1 MVTYGGDEVNAL
13 VFDMGSTSTRVGF
26 AGEDVPKAMFPT
38 SYGIDTNN
46 TYYIG
51 DSKINT
57 WRPNMEIKTPME
69 DGLVKDWDAVE
80 HIWQAA
86 YNDMLRVHA
95 SEHPL
100 LCTEPAWN
108 TPENR
113 EKMMQ
118 LAFEKFDVPAFY
130 VAKDAVMT
138 AFSVGRATA
147 LVLDSGGSVT
157 SAVPVYDG
165 YVLKKGV
172 LHQSVGGDLLTQQIR
187 DHLKQDAQLDVT
199 PLYKIASKKPV
210 RAGERPQIQLRSRP
224 NTTKSFDD
232 YQVSRIIHEYKESV
246 SQVSEVPFDPR
257 LMAQRPQK
265 PFEFPDG
272 YNNSFGVER
281 YRVPEIMF
289 HPGHIRLPP
298 TEPGK
303 EGQIIPSLGLS
314 RNQLQHTVGVS
325 QLVFN
330 SISACDMDLRPLLFN
345 NVIVTGGNTLFPG
358 FTERLSNDL
367 PMMVPGN
374 KVKVHAFGS
383 QIERKSSSWLGGSIL
398 ASLGSFNQ
406 LWISKKEYE
415 EVGPS
420 IIETKCQ

>member
-26 AGEDVPKAMFPT
+26 AGEDVPKSIFPT
-38 SYGIDTNN
+38 SYGIDKESN
-46 TYYIG
+46 YYIG
-51 DSKINT
+51 DSKLNT
-57 WRPNMEIKTPME
+57 WRANMEIKNPMK

-80 HIWQAA
+80 HLWQAA
-86 YNDMLRVHA
+86 YNDMLHVNS

-108 TPENR
+108 TSENR
-113 EKMMQ
+113 EKMME

-138 AFSVGRATA
+138 AFSVGRATG
-147 LVLDSGGSVT
+147 LVLDSGGSTT

-172 LHQSVGGDLLTQQIR
+172 LHQSVGGDILSQQIR
-187 DHLKQDAQLDVT
+187 DYIKNGLHLDVT

-210 RAGERPQIQLRSRP
+210 PAGQPPQLQLRKRP
-224 NTTKSFDD
+224 DTTESFDN

-246 SQVSEVPFDPR
+246 SQVSEIPYDEH
-257 LMAQRPQK
+257 MMNQRPQK

-272 YNNSFGVER
+272 YNNSFGAER

-289 HPGHIRLPP
+289 NPRYIRLPSL
-298 TEPGK
+298 EPGK
-303 EGQIIPSLGLS
+303 EAQPIPSLGLT

-325 QLVFN
+325 KLVFN
-330 SISACDMDLRPLLFN
+330 SINACDIDLRPLLFN

-358 FTERLSNDL
+358 FTERLSNEL
-367 PMMVPGN
+367 PMMAPGN

-383 QIERKSSSWLGGSIL
+383 QMERKSSSWLGGSIL
-398 ASLGSFNQ
+398 ASLGTFNQ

>member
-1 MVTYGGDEVNAL
+1 MVTYGGDEVNAV

-26 AGEDVPKAMFPT
+26 AGEDLPRTTFPT
-38 SYGIDTNN
+38 SYGIDANQQ
-46 TYYIG
+46 YYVG
-51 DSKINT
+51 ETDINT
-57 WRPNMEIKTPME
+57 WRADMEIKNPME
-69 DGLVKDWDAVE
+69 DGLMKDWDAVE
-80 HIWQAA
+80 QIWQAA
-86 YNDMLRVHA
+86 YTSMLRVSSA
-95 SEHPL
+95 EHPL

-118 LAFEKFDVPAFY
+118 LAFETFDVPAFY

-147 LVLDSGGSVT
+147 LVLDSGGDVT

-165 YVLKKGV
+165 CVLKKGV
-172 LHQSVGGDLLTQQIR
+172 LHQSIGGNLLTQQIR
-187 DHLKQDAQLDVT
+187 DDLKRDLQLDVT
-199 PLYKIASKKPV
+199 PLYKISHKKAV
-210 RAGERPQIQLRSRP
+210 GAGEQPQVQYHARP
-224 NTTKSFDD
+224 NTTKSFHD
-232 YQVSRIIHEYKESV
+232 YQVSRIIHEFKESV
-246 SQVSEVPFDPR
+246 SQVSEIPFDPR

-272 YNNSFGVER
+272 YNNSFGAER

-289 HPGHIRLPP
+289 NPSHLNISNLDASA
-298 TEPGK
+298 GK
-303 EGQIIPSLGLS
+303 KHMIGA
-314 RNQLQHTVGVS
+314 S

-358 FTERLSNDL
+358 FTERLNHDL
-367 PMMVPGN
+367 PMMVPGS
-374 KVKVHAFGS
+374 KVKVHAFGTHY
-383 QIERKSSSWLGGSIL
+383 ERKMSSWLGGSIL
-398 ASLGSFNQ
+398 ASLGSFNH
-406 LWISKKEYE
+406 LWVTKKEYE

>member
-13 VFDMGSTSTRVGF
+13 VFDVGTTSTRVGF
-26 AGEDVPKAMFPT
+26 AGEDTPKSMFPT
-38 SYGIDTNN
+38 SYGIDKENN
-46 TYYIG
+46 YFIG
-51 DSKINT
+51 DAKLNT
-57 WRPNMEIKTPME
+57 WRADMEIKNPMR
-69 DGLVKDWDAVE
+69 DGLIHDWDAME

-86 YNDMLRVHA
+86 YNDMLHVN
-95 SEHPL
+95 STEHPL

-108 TPENR
+108 SPENR
-113 EKMMQ
+113 EKLME
-118 LAFEKFDVPAFY
+118 LAFEKFQAPAFY

-147 LVLDSGGSVT
+147 LVLDSGGCTT

-165 YVLKKGV
+165 YVLKKGI
-172 LHQSVGGDLLTQQIR
+172 LHQSIGGDILTQQIR
-187 DHLKQDAQLDVT
+187 DHIKKELKLDVT

-210 RAGERPQIQLRSRP
+210 PAGAAPQLQLRKRP
-224 NTTKSFDD
+224 NTTQSFDD
-232 YQVSRIIHEYKESV
+232 YQISRVIHEYKESV
-246 SQVSEVPFDPR
+246 SQVSEFTYDEN
-257 LMAQRPQK
+257 LLSQRPQK

-272 YNNSFGVER
+272 YNNSFGAER

-289 HPGHIRLPP
+289 NPRHIRLPP
-298 TEPGK
+298 IEPGK
-303 EGQIIPSLGLS
+303 ESQKIPSLGVS
-314 RNQLQHTVGVS
+314 PIQIQHSVGVT

-367 PMMVPGN
+367 PVLVPGS
-374 KVKVHAFGS
+374 KVKVHAAGN
-383 QIERKSSSWLGGSIL
+383 QVERKSSSWLGGSIL
-398 ASLGSFNQ
+398 ASLGTFNQ

-415 EVGPS
+415 EIGPS